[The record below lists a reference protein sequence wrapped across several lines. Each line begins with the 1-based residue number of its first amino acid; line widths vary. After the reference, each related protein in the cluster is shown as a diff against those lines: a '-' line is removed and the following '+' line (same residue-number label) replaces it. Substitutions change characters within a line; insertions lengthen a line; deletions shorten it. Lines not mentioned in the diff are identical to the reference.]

1 MGGWHSILFG
11 KVPTAGLG
19 YAIPGHDSLTGFKMK
34 STLALAYVLSSVLI
48 TLTTISLGAEAKA
61 PLAPVKALTPFA
73 EKHCITC
80 HDKDE
85 QKGGFDMEDLLKSPS
100 VEKNPAAW
108 LSVLERI
115 VSRDMP
121 PKKRKE
127 RPTEAEYQQSEN
139 WLRSQ
144 IEAYE
149 AFAATQ
155 RPRPMRRLNSDEYN
169 RSIQEVFGIP
179 GIKPAADFP
188 PDDAF
193 EGFTNIGEALNLSTV
208 LIEQYLSAGR
218 KVAHFA
224 VVEGQQPA
232 SKRRVFTHASTPRGK
247 AKPADYAT
255 DIRGHDPG
263 GAVNKVGWVGDHL
276 FVDGGNTPAGTYSVR
291 LHATP
296 KNLAGRPTYI
306 PNFQYL
312 VNDVRVYQGD
322 VPIQEGVPMKQEF
335 HVMDLSGR
343 LKVDFRWVN
352 GFPDNN
358 DLRGQGLRL
367 PEWSDKEAHNR
378 KEVWN
383 YLRYVWEPQVK
394 ADPAT
399 PYPFPYF
406 DDFYLELEGPLY
418 PDGWPLSRFQRENA
432 AAIVAKDAKR
442 IAQWLLP
449 KLYRRP
455 ATENDIA
462 EFAAFVEQSE
472 KALAD
477 AKPTPPPIERRFPEA
492 LRLGIQQAL
501 ISPHFLFIV
510 EPGPVGRPLTDPE
523 LATRLAYFLWSA
535 PPDAE
540 LAKLATEGQL
550 RPALAAQ
557 TKRMLADPRSAAF
570 LDRFTQ
576 EWLGLAKL
584 STIMPEI
591 SLFRRFDKQG
601 ILSQEMA
608 AEPRAMLGYLLQE
621 NASLYDLLDANYAF
635 INDRLADFYHL
646 PSLWSIFPMKRD
658 GFDPISGGD
667 MRKVTLPDKRRG
679 GLVGMAGVLALTSE
693 NTRTSAVRRGVWILE
708 KIFNRTP
715 PPPPPNVN
723 GVLPPTSEGTTA
735 VEKIKLHRNAPN
747 CAGCHQRIDPLGVA
761 LENYDTI
768 GEWRDTE
775 PPWIDPA
782 NPTSTLEAVRAKLKL
797 KQYDPLPTFPID
809 LSFSMGG
816 VEGQGVEALKQYLV
830 ANKER
835 FARGFTEKLATYA
848 MGRKNM
854 LTDDTEIKKIQDAAM
869 QDNFRFQTL
878 LLALVQSKMFQ
889 TH

>member
-1 MGGWHSILFG
+1 
-11 KVPTAGLG
+11 
-19 YAIPGHDSLTGFKMK
+19 MK
-34 STLALAYVLSSVLI
+34 STFTLAIALTAV
-48 TLTTISLGAEAKA
+48 LTTVTTNSLGAEAKA
-61 PLAPVKALTPFA
+61 PLAPVKAIAAFVGT
-73 EKHCITC
+73 HCVEC

-85 QKGGFDMEDLLKSPS
+85 QKGGFDMEDLLKSPT

-108 LSVLERI
+108 HAVLERI

-144 IEAYE
+144 IEAHE

-155 RPRPMRRLNSDEYN
+155 RPRPMRRLNSEEYN

-208 LIEQYLSAGR
+208 LVEQYLAAGR
-218 KVAHFA
+218 KVADFA
-224 VVEGQQPA
+224 ITEGTQPA
-232 SKRRVFTHASTPRGK
+232 SKLRVFTHASTPRGK

-276 FVDGGNTPAGTYSVR
+276 FVEAGNAPAGTYTVR

-296 KNLAGRPTYI
+296 KNLAGRPTYT

-312 VNDVRVYQGD
+312 VNDVRVHQGD
-322 VPIQEGVPMKQEF
+322 VPIREGVPMKQEF
-335 HVMDLSGR
+335 QVTELSGR

-358 DLRGQGLRL
+358 SLRAEGLSL
-367 PEWSDKEAHNR
+367 PEWTDKEAHNR

-383 YLRYVWEPQVK
+383 YLRYVWEPQIK

-406 DDFYLELEGPLY
+406 EDFYLEIEGPLY

-432 AAIVAKDAKR
+432 EAIAAKDAR
-442 IAQWLLP
+442 RVAQWLLP

-455 ATENDIA
+455 VTADEVAD
-462 EFAAFVEQSE
+462 FAAFVEQSE

-477 AKPTPPPIERRFPEA
+477 AKPTPLPVERRFPEA
-492 LRLGIQQAL
+492 LRLGIQHAL

-510 EPGPVGRPLTDPE
+510 EPGPVGRALTDPE

-540 LAKLATEGQL
+540 LAKLAADGKL
-550 RPALAAQ
+550 RPALGAQ
-557 TKRMLADPRSAAF
+557 TKRMIADPRSAVF
-570 LDRFTQ
+570 VDRFIR

-584 STIMPEI
+584 STIMPEM
-591 SLFRRFDKQG
+591 SLFKRFDNQAM
-601 ILSQEMA
+601 LAQSMA
-608 AEPRAMLGYLLQE
+608 AEPRAMLGHLLRE
-621 NASLYDLLDANYAF
+621 NASLYDLLDANYTF
-635 INDRLADFYHL
+635 LNDRLADFYHL
-646 PSLWSIFPMKRD
+646 PSLWSMFPVKRE
-658 GFDPISGGD
+658 GFAPVSGGD

-679 GLVGMAGVLALTSE
+679 GLATMAGVLALTSE
-693 NTRTSAVRRGVWILE
+693 NTRTSAVRRGIWILE

-723 GVLPPTSEGTTA
+723 GVLPSTSEGNTA
-735 VEKIKLHRNAPN
+735 AEKIKLHRDAPN

-761 LENYDTI
+761 LENFDTI

-782 NPTSTLEAVRAKLKL
+782 NPNATAEAIRAKLKL
-797 KQYDPLPTFPID
+797 GKYDPLPAYPID
-809 LSFSMGG
+809 VTFSMGG
-816 VEGQGVEALKQYLV
+816 FEGQGVEALKQYLV

-835 FARGFTEKLATYA
+835 FARGFIEKLATYA
-848 MGRKNM
+848 TGRRLL
-854 LTDDTEIKKIQDAAM
+854 LTDDAELKRLQNAAM
-869 QDNFRFQTL
+869 KDDFRFQTL
-878 LLALVQSKMFQ
+878 LLALVQSRMFQ